1 MNKVGFDK
9 DILASPKKITLLLR
23 FVLILAT
30 VLVMTYSKRGLD
42 FGSPGYTVAL
52 VYLLSNLVIY
62 FVPIKLFAK
71 PITSFFT
78 LLFDIIIITLAIYFS
93 EGIQTDFYL
102 VYFLAIFISAVG
114 QNIGGSF
121 VIAIVISLFYGLLIY
136 RANPG
141 ISLLDSKFLIRIPFL
156 FMICLVSSFW
166 ASYTRKEIRKKE
178 DLERTNI
185 ELKQTI
191 DKEIAKEIEL
201 RIYHERIINSV
212 PSGIIAVKRD
222 GFITTWNPEAERA
235 LGLLKDRV
243 EGYNIKDIPEL
254 LPLWIKI
261 ESSIKAAKPIGRDE
275 IEITAHEGGIIPL
288 GFSTSLIYSIETQ
301 VSGCV
306 VIFKDLSQVRALEE
320 KLKQSERLS
329 YLGKM
334 ASWVAH
340 EIRNPLTAITGFA
353 QLLPLARDPKTLA
366 MYSNEI
372 QKGADRVNHIID
384 DILSFARSK
393 EIVFTAIDLKAMV
406 KDVARPFN
414 TNIEVAGIDR
424 PLVKGEY
431 EALRR
436 VFVNLIQNAVDAM
449 GKDGKIIIDFNETDN
464 QVITKITD
472 NGKGIP
478 DKDIN
483 RLFVPFFTTKERG
496 TGLGLAI
503 VKKIIDEHKGTVEMT
518 SKSGVGTTCRIL
530 LQKADDEE
538 HAGSAKE
545 ERS

>member
-1 MNKVGFDK
+1 LIGSEKNIIG
-9 DILASPKKITLLLR
+9 SPKKITLFLR

-30 VLVMTYSKRGLD
+30 ILVMTYSKKGLD
-42 FGSPGYTVAL
+42 IGSPGYTIAL
-52 VYLLSNLVIY
+52 VYLLSNLAVY
-62 FVPIKLFAK
+62 FVPIKIFAR

-78 LLFDIIIITLAIYFS
+78 LLFDIVIITLAIYFS

-156 FMICLVSSFW
+156 FMICLVSSYW
-166 ASYTRKEIRKKE
+166 ASYTRREVRKKE

-185 ELKQTI
+185 ELKKTI
-191 DKEIAKEIEL
+191 EKEIAKEIEL
-201 RIYHERIINSV
+201 RIYHEKIINSV
-212 PSGIIAVKRD
+212 PSGIVAVKRD
-222 GFITTWNPEAERA
+222 GFITTWNPEAVRA
-235 LGLLKDRV
+235 LGLPKDKI
-243 EGYNIKDIPEL
+243 EGYNIKDITEL
-254 LPLWIKI
+254 LPLWVKI
-261 ESSIKAAKPIGRDE
+261 ESSIASGEPIGRDE
-275 IEITAHEGGIIPL
+275 IEIATSGGGIIPL
-288 GFSTSLIYSIETQ
+288 GFSTSLIYGAETQ

-306 VIFKDLSQVRALEE
+306 IIFKDLSQVRALEE
-320 KLKQSERLS
+320 KLKQAERLS

-353 QLLPLARDPKTLA
+353 QLLPIARDTKTLA
-366 MYSNEI
+366 LYSTDI

-393 EIVFTAIDLKAMV
+393 EIAFTAVDLRALAKE
-406 KDVARPFN
+406 VASPLN
-414 TNIEVAGIDR
+414 TNIEVTGIGR
-424 PLVKGEY
+424 SLVKGEY
-431 EALRR
+431 ESLRR
-436 VFVNLIQNAVDAM
+436 VFVNLMQNAVDAL
-449 GKDGKIIIDFNETDN
+449 GKDGKITIDFNETGD

-478 DKDIN
+478 DKEIN
-483 RLFVPFFTTKERG
+483 RLFVPFFTTKDRG

-503 VKKIIDEHKGTVEMT
+503 VKKIIDEHKGTVEIT
-518 SKSGVGTTCRIL
+518 STAGIGTTCRIA
-530 LQKADDEE
+530 LQKADDKE

-545 ERS
+545 EMS